1 MLSQAPFTAQGAFQN
16 AKVKYLKALDL
27 HFFKNHFK
35 AYSPVTMDTRKGVTI
50 GVFSDLP
57 LDQSEFIVVWEV
69 SYIKNGSNITSR
81 NSKFISLKDDY
92 YKDNEID
99 SIDFLHPIWDN
110 PEYRV
115 SDTGNQ
121 EMAEYMIRELDRE
134 IARIRDSQINWDDL
148 MLVPQQPTESV
159 VP

>member
-1 MLSQAPFTAQGAFQN
+1 
-16 AKVKYLKALDL
+16 
-27 HFFKNHFK
+27 
-35 AYSPVTMDTRKGVTI
+35 
-50 GVFSDLP
+50 
-57 LDQSEFIVVWEV
+57 VWEV